1 MRFNSKNTD
10 KDNIKFIYKNR
21 LEILESLSSDNDIF
35 QELLDITNEWR
46 DIIINDRELSES
58 EVVRL
63 NEIISIID
71 TKLIDFNK

>member
-71 TKLIDFNK
+71 NKLIDFNK